1 MDRHCDRDNII
12 PSIIQDEPPRKKKEP
27 FAFHKENRN
36 YVAWLSKTRNNC
48 MKFLI
53 IYAEETSQF
62 FMVDSKMQDS
72 MQQANHKN
80 NSSIAFKN
88 KKL

>member
-1 MDRHCDRDNII
+1 
-12 PSIIQDEPPRKKKEP
+12 
-27 FAFHKENRN
+27 
-36 YVAWLSKTRNNC
+36 